1 MTNPTINELRNPE
14 NFELIAQVNH
24 HQIKE
29 FVIER
34 LTSEGKIIRIYMYYQ
49 ILMIVVG
56 MFFFTRS
63 IVFAF
68 KGDLVPL
75 YYSIAALVFCFSALI
90 VFHELLHGIAL
101 KLAGAK
107 RIVFGGYLKK
117 FVFYA
122 EADRF
127 VINRRQF
134 LFIALTPLFAV
145 KLVTLTGI
153 IIFFGHPILY
163 ALIFVMSAHSL
174 FCAGDIGLLSVFFQN
189 RENEIYTFDVKE
201 EKTSYFFR
209 KI

>member
-14 NFELIAQVNH
+14 IFELIAQVNH

-90 VFHELLHGIAL
+90 VFH
-101 KLAGAK
+101 
-107 RIVFGGYLKK
+107 
-117 FVFYA
+117 
-122 EADRF
+122 
-127 VINRRQF
+127 
-134 LFIALTPLFAV
+134 
-145 KLVTLTGI
+145 
-153 IIFFGHPILY
+153 
-163 ALIFVMSAHSL
+163 
-174 FCAGDIGLLSVFFQN
+174 
-189 RENEIYTFDVKE
+189 
-201 EKTSYFFR
+201 
-209 KI
+209 

>member
-14 NFELIAQVNH
+14 IFELIAQVNH

-134 LFIALTPLFAV
+134 LFIALTPLIVV
-145 KLVTLTGI
+145 KLITLTGI

>member
-75 YYSIAALVFCFSALI
+75 FYSMAALVFCFSALI

-134 LFIALTPLFAV
+134 LFIALTPLFVV

-153 IIFFGHPILY
+153 IIFFSHPILY